1 MRCVW
6 NLHKTG
12 GQLWHENHARLS
24 VEPLRNHV
32 KNVRH
37 WPVLWE
43 SAQRGRSPLPHSLTA
58 TLSFSNWVRTISFI
72 LKSDVNSLWFYLR
85 TGPIVDTPPN
95 STNGWQVQL
104 WPRTKKEGRGG
115 WWNWHWRLYRQQEVA
130 LSRSFL
136 TGPDIIQ
143 VRGFIDHLSYCSL
156 LILVKG
162 AYRRELIETKQER

>member
-1 MRCVW
+1 MKLAQDRRSTVAW
-6 NLHKTG
+6 KSGH
-12 GQLWHENHARLS
+12 LS
-24 VEPLRNHV
+24 VKPLRNHV
-32 KNVRH
+32 KNVRQ

-130 LSRSFL
+130 LPRSFL

-143 VRGFIDHLSYCSL
+143 VRGQRP
-156 LILVKG
+156 
-162 AYRRELIETKQER
+162 RR